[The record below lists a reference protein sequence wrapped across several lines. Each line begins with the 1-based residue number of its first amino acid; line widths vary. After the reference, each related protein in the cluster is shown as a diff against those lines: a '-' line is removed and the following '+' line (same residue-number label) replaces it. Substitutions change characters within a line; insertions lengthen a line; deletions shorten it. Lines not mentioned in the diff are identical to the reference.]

1 MKIIKGPS
9 LLNAILLLSLLIIIP
24 PLFAQEKTITLDVEN
39 MNIETALKMIAEQSG
54 LNVAIS
60 KNVVGNVTMKL
71 ENVSVYKA
79 LDAVLRTNNYLYSIE
94 NGIINVYT
102 YQDLQQEERFVSLQ
116 TKVFTLAYADVV
128 DLKRVLLSVK
138 TPRGKIEINAK
149 NNQVIVTDTPEK
161 VKEIEEALKELDQK
175 TEIRTYKLLYSKA
188 KEIETKLTQIV
199 PKEKGDVYVDE
210 RTNSV
215 IVKATPAILDDID
228 SLITGWDT
236 QHRQVLIEAK
246 ILEVTLDETTK
257 LGIEWQLQNVNR
269 PAHAPALV
277 DLASKFPVSLTTT
290 GGIFQVGSLTADE
303 YAVTLEALK
312 SSANTE
318 VLSSPRVVVI
328 DGEEANILVGSS
340 EPYIV
345 ATTDP
350 ITKLL
355 VEEVKFVDVGIKLK
369 VTPQIGEDDYVTMKI
384 HPEVS
389 TARRVAEVKNTVAR
403 DTTEADTTMMVK
415 NGETIILGG
424 LIKDEKKKTINKI
437 PLLGDI
443 PLIGLAFQNK
453 NIQDV
458 KKEIIV
464 FITPHILTNETR
476 QTVSRQEFKATMDRT
491 GMTHE
496 LIEESLEKSSG
507 GVEILPPM
515 KEGKAAAIRRE
526 IMRLLDME
534 EK

>member
-1 MKIIKGPS
+1 MKIKKW
-9 LLNAILLLSLLIIIP
+9 LLFSNAIFLISFFIISCPLL
-24 PLFAQEKTITLDVEN
+24 AQEKMVSLDVEN
-39 MNIETALKMIAEQSG
+39 MNIETVLKMIAEQSG
-54 LNVAIS
+54 LSVAIS
-60 KNVVGNVTMKL
+60 RNVVGNVTVKL
-71 ENVSVYKA
+71 ENVTVDKA
-79 LDAVLRTNNYLYSIE
+79 LDAVLKTNNYLYSIE
-94 NGIINVYT
+94 NGIINAST
-102 YQDLQQEERFVSLQ
+102 YQDLQQEERFVNLKTQ
-116 TKVFTLAYADVV
+116 VFTLTYADVV
-128 DLKRVLLSVK
+128 DLKRVLLSMK

-161 VKEIEEALKELDQK
+161 VKEIGEALQELDQK
-175 TEIRTYKLLYSKA
+175 IEMRKYKLLYSEA
-188 KEIETKLTQIV
+188 KEVEAKLLQII

-215 IVKATPAILDDID
+215 IVRATPVILDNID
-228 SLITGWDT
+228 ELIEGWDT
-236 QHRQVLIEAK
+236 QHKQVLIEAK

-257 LGIEWQLQNVNR
+257 LGVEWQLKDTDSLHNPSYTDFAV
-269 PAHAPALV
+269 
-277 DLASKFPVSLTTT
+277 KFPVSLTTT
-290 GGIFQVGSLTADE
+290 GGIFKIGSLTADE

-312 SSANTE
+312 SRADTE

-328 DGEEANILVGSS
+328 DGQEASILVGSS

-369 VTPQIGEDDYVTMKI
+369 VTPQIGDDNYVTMKI

-389 TARRVAEVKNTVAR
+389 TARRVAEVKNSVAK

-424 LIKDEKKKTINKI
+424 LIKDSKKKTVNKI

-443 PLIGLAFQNK
+443 PLIGLAFQNRD
-453 NIQDV
+453 IQDV

-464 FITPHILTNETR
+464 FITPHILTSESR
-476 QTVSRQEFKATMDRT
+476 QTVSRQEFKKTMDRT
-491 GMTHE
+491 GKTHE
-496 LIEESLEKSSG
+496 LIEKSLEESS
-507 GVEILPPM
+507 GVEILPPI
-515 KEGKAAAIRRE
+515 KEGKAEAIRKE
-526 IMRLLDME
+526 IMKLLDME

>member
-1 MKIIKGPS
+1 MKIIKRS
-9 LLNAILLLSLLIIIP
+9 LLFNLIFTISFFISLL
-24 PLFAQEKTITLDVEN
+24 PLLAQEKTATLDVEN
-39 MNIETALKMIAEQSG
+39 MNIEAVLKMIAEQSG
-54 LNVAIS
+54 LNVVIS
-60 KNVVGNVTMKL
+60 KNVVGNVTVKL

-94 NGIINVYT
+94 NGIINIYT
-102 YQDLQQEERFVSLQ
+102 YQDLQQEERFVNLKTQ
-116 TKVFTLAYADVV
+116 VFTLEHADVV
-128 DLKRVLLSVK
+128 DLKRVLLSMK

-161 VKEIEEALKELDQK
+161 VKEIEDALRELDQK
-175 TEIRTYKLLYSKA
+175 TEMRKYKLLYSDA
-188 KEIETKLTQIV
+188 KDIEKKLLQII
-199 PKEKGDVYVDE
+199 PKEKGDIYIDE

-215 IVKATPAILDDID
+215 IVRATPVILNDID
-228 SLITGWDT
+228 ELIKGWDV

-257 LGIEWQLQNVNR
+257 LGVEWQVKETDRLHR
-269 PAHAPALV
+269 PALI

-290 GGIFQVGSLTADE
+290 GGIFKVGSLTADE

-312 SSANTE
+312 SKADTE

-328 DGEEANILVGSS
+328 DGHEANILVGSS

-350 ITKLL
+350 VTKLL
-355 VEEVKFVDVGIKLK
+355 VEEVKFVDVGIKLR

-424 LIKDEKKKTINKI
+424 LIKDSKKKTVNKV

-443 PLIGLAFQNK
+443 PLIGLAFRSK
-453 NIQDV
+453 ETQDV

-464 FITPHILTNETR
+464 FITPHILTDESR
-476 QTVSRQEFKATMDRT
+476 QAISRQEYKAAVDRT
-491 GMTHE
+491 GKSHE
-496 LIEESLEKSSG
+496 LLEKSIEKSSG
-507 GVEILPPM
+507 VEIAPPM
-515 KEGKAAAIRRE
+515 KEEKAAAIRKE
-526 IMRLLDME
+526 IMKILDME
-534 EK
+534 ER